1 MSSKDIIYFSVNN
14 WGPGKFHPDTEIFR
28 KWLGEDED
36 QYFMN
41 DEWCKENK
49 LCVYCGIIDMSYNY
63 TVSAPKE
70 WVEKNCPELLTN
82 YSDFIF
88 LPKEGEIKPE
98 SVVEEKAEVKPEPVV
113 EEKAEAKP
121 EPAVKKETAAKS
133 KPAAKRK
140 SRRARKAKK

>member
-14 WGPGKFHPDTEIFR
+14 WDCGIDYPDTEIFR

-49 LCVYCGIIDMSYNY
+49 LCVYCGTIDMSCNY

-88 LPKEGEIKPE
+88 LPKEGETKPE
-98 SVVEEKAEVKPEPVV
+98 YDFWYQPFPDYCEENFGCNFYQD
-113 EEKAEAKP
+113 
-121 EPAVKKETAAKS
+121 
-133 KPAAKRK
+133 
-140 SRRARKAKK
+140 

>member
-1 MSSKDIIYFSVNN
+1 MSSKDIVYFSVNN
-14 WGPGKFHPDTEIFR
+14 WNCGIHYPDTEIFR
-28 KWLGEDED
+28 KWLGDDED

-49 LCVYCGIIDMSYNY
+49 LCVYCGVIDMSFNY

-88 LPKEGEIKPE
+88 LPKEGETKPE
-98 SVVEEKAEVKPEPVV
+98 YDDCHQPFLDYCEENFGWNFYKD
-113 EEKAEAKP
+113 
-121 EPAVKKETAAKS
+121 
-133 KPAAKRK
+133 
-140 SRRARKAKK
+140 

>member
-1 MSSKDIIYFSVNN
+1 
-14 WGPGKFHPDTEIFR
+14 
-28 KWLGEDED
+28 
-36 QYFMN
+36 MN

-49 LCVYCGIIDMSYNY
+49 LCVYLGIVDMSYNY

-98 SVVEEKAEVKPEPVV
+98 YDSWHQPFLDYCEEILDGIFIKIKFYD
-113 EEKAEAKP
+113 
-121 EPAVKKETAAKS
+121 
-133 KPAAKRK
+133 KRRNDK
-140 SRRARKAKK
+140 CLLHKW

>member
-1 MSSKDIIYFSVNN
+1 MRVKDIIYFSVNN

-49 LCVYCGIIDMSYNY
+49 LCVYYGVIDMSFNY

-82 YSDFIF
+82 YSNFIF
-88 LPKEGEIKPE
+88 RPKEGETKPE
-98 SVVEEKAEVKPEPVV
+98 CDFWYQPFPDYCEENFRCKFYQD
-113 EEKAEAKP
+113 
-121 EPAVKKETAAKS
+121 
-133 KPAAKRK
+133 
-140 SRRARKAKK
+140 

>member
-1 MSSKDIIYFSVNN
+1 MEDLERICHNFDMRVKDIIYFSVNN
-14 WGPGKFHPDTEIFR
+14 WDCGINYPDTEIFR

-49 LCVYCGIIDMSYNY
+49 LCVYCGIIDMSFNY

-98 SVVEEKAEVKPEPVV
+98 YDSWHQPFLDYCEENFGCNFYKD
-113 EEKAEAKP
+113 
-121 EPAVKKETAAKS
+121 
-133 KPAAKRK
+133 
-140 SRRARKAKK
+140 